1 MALSVEDR
9 LEILEL
15 AARYSHA
22 FDYGDTDAFVET
34 FTQDGVVTN
43 GQETLSGAEQLRA
56 FAAKHAQGSLNG
68 RHWTCN
74 HVIDGDGESAT
85 HSSYLMIVRMN
96 ETPIIGATGIYR
108 DSLKKVDGEWRF
120 VRREITK
127 ECPE

>member
-1 MALSVEDR
+1 MTLSIEDR
-9 LEILEL
+9 LAILEV

-22 FDYGDTDAFVET
+22 FDYGDTDAWVAT
-34 FTQDGVVTN
+34 FTQDGVLTN
-43 GQETLSGAEQLRA
+43 GQYAVTGAEELRA

-85 HSSYLMIVRMN
+85 HSSYLMIVRMT
-96 ETPIIGATGIYR
+96 ETPTVEATGIYR
-108 DSLKKVDGEWRF
+108 DSLKKVDAEWRF
-120 VRREITK
+120 VRREVTK

>member
-43 GQETLSGAEQLRA
+43 GQDTLSGAEELRA

-120 VRREITK
+120 VRREITR